1 MITSW
6 IGGLAGAELGAAGG
20 AAIGTAILPGIG
32 TVVGGAIGAVVG
44 AYVLSELGEDAGMYI
59 GGLDY
64 GPGNPIEYHLER
76 GR

>member
-1 MITSW
+1 M
-6 IGGLAGAELGAAGG
+6 LF
-20 AAIGTAILPGIG
+20 GTAVMPGVG

-44 AYVLSELGEDAGMYI
+44 AYILSELGEDAGMYL

-64 GPGNPIEYHLER
+64 DPGTTIEYHIER